1 MNIRVS
7 RRTLRWIKRITLTL
21 ILVLAATLGL
31 FALGRSITPRTAE
44 GRPILFSPAVR
55 AAEMYRAHVVDW
67 VARLDQIDRNL
78 AQLLE
83 DGADLYEQSIQAE
96 SAIDQILRLGQEV
109 DLTSAPT
116 ALAELR
122 QATTQ
127 MSWAYL
133 TAAQTAAAM
142 VNAPAVEN
150 QQIALQSLDKARL
163 TLAVVKQSRWLM
175 ADDGQIRSD
184 KR

>member
-7 RRTLRWIKRITLTL
+7 RRTLRWIKRIALGR
-21 ILVLAATLGL
+21 LVIGTATAGL
-31 FALGRSITPRTAE
+31 YLLGRSITPRTAE

-55 AAEMYRAHVVDW
+55 AAEMYRTHVVDW

-78 AQLLE
+78 TQLLA
-83 DGADLYEQSIQAE
+83 DGADLYEQSVQAE
-96 SAIDQILRLGQEV
+96 TAIDQMLRLSQEV

-122 QATTQ
+122 QTSTQ
-127 MSWAYL
+127 MSLAYL
-133 TAAQTAAAM
+133 AAVQTIAAMINAPTVENRQTAT
-142 VNAPAVEN
+142 
-150 QQIALQSLDKARL
+150 QALDEARQS
-163 TLAVVKQSRWLM
+163 LAVVKQSRWLM
-175 ADDGQIRSD
+175 ADNSQLRSD

>member
-7 RRTLRWIKRITLTL
+7 RRTLRWIKRI
-21 ILVLAATLGL
+21 ALGL
-31 FALGRSITPRTAE
+31 IVIGAMTVGLYLLGHSITPRTAE

-78 AQLLE
+78 VQLLE
-83 DGADLYEQSIQAE
+83 DGADLYEQSMQAE
-96 SAIDQILRLGQEV
+96 SAIDQVLRLSQEV

-122 QATTQ
+122 QAVTQ
-127 MSWAYL
+127 MSLAYL

-142 VNAPAVEN
+142 VNAPTVEN
-150 QQIALQSLDKARL
+150 RQTALQSLDKARQ
-163 TLAVVKQSRWLM
+163 TLVVVKQSRWLM

>member
-7 RRTLRWIKRITLTL
+7 RRTLRWIKRITLGL
-21 ILVLAATLGL
+21 IVIGATTAGLYLVGY
-31 FALGRSITPRTAE
+31 SITPRTAE

-67 VARLDQIDRNL
+67 AARLDQIDRGL
-78 AQLLE
+78 DQLLN
-83 DGADLYEQSIQAE
+83 GSADLYEQSMQAE
-96 SAIDQILRLGQEV
+96 SAIDQILRLSQEV

-127 MSWAYL
+127 MSLAYL

-142 VNAPAVEN
+142 INAPTVEN
-150 QQIALQSLDKARL
+150 RQTAQQSLDEARQAL
-163 TLAVVKQSRWLM
+163 TVVRQSRWLT
-175 ADDGQIRSD
+175 ADDGQIRSN
-184 KR
+184 KH